1 MTTKDFKFDPNT
13 IEPSEHSPVVST
25 LLSVIEQLTRQ
36 LEQQGEQ
43 LSQQAES
50 LARQSDKIDELLS
63 EIRQLKKLSKKPKLR
78 ASNLPKDKND
88 KDDEPPA
95 DGSNG
100 SKRPGSS
107 KRSKNKNLKID
118 REELIAVENVP
129 VGSVRK
135 GYQSYII
142 QDLMVQS
149 VVTRYRLERWQLR
162 DGSPIVATLPKELQ
176 GHHFGPTL
184 RAYILHQ
191 HHHQCVTQPLL
202 HKQLVE
208 WGIDISSG
216 QLNRLLTENKEEFHH
231 EKAALLP
238 AGLTASSYIQ
248 VDDTGSRH
256 QGKNGYCTFIGNELF
271 SWFESTGSKSR
282 INFLELLNTGYDDYH
297 FTEES
302 FAYLER
308 YKVAP
313 WIRNKLIQARE
324 QWFVNREQ
332 FEEHLLKLGINN
344 AHYRRLI
351 IESAL
356 IGSLLS
362 HGFPID
368 MVILSDDAGQFNVL
382 THALCWIHAERGIKS
397 LTMSNKIQIK
407 AVEWARN
414 EVWEIYKSLREY
426 KDNPNEKEKS
436 SITKRF
442 DELCTTKTEYYS
454 LNQVLKRLYNN
465 KDELLLVLERP
476 DIPLH
481 NNLSERDIREYVK
494 RRKISGSTRS
504 DEGRRCRDTFASL
517 KKTALK
523 MGVGFWDYLID
534 RTTKKYSIP
543 NLDQLVLA
551 AIK

>member
-1 MTTKDFKFDPNT
+1 MTTKDFRFDPKM
-13 IEPSEHSPVVST
+13 IEASERSPVVST
-25 LLSVIEQLTRQ
+25 LLSVIEQLTQQ
-36 LEQQGEQ
+36 LEQQGDQ
-43 LSQQAES
+43 LSQQSES
-50 LARQSDKIDELLS
+50 LARQSEKIDELLS

-78 ASNLPKDKND
+78 ASSLPKDKND
-88 KDDEPPA
+88 KDDEPPSA
-95 DGSNG
+95 GSNG

-107 KRSKNKNLKID
+107 KRSKNKSLKID

-129 VGSVRK
+129 LGSVRK

-142 QDLMVQS
+142 QDLMVKS
-149 VVTRYRLERWQLR
+149 VVTKYRLERWQLP
-162 DGSPIVATLPKELQ
+162 DGSSIVATLPKELQ

-202 HKQLVE
+202 HKQLLE
-208 WGIDISSG
+208 WGIDISAG
-216 QLNRLLTENKEEFHH
+216 QLNRLLIENKEEFHH

-238 AGLTASSYIQ
+238 AGLSASSYIQ
-248 VDDTGSRH
+248 VDDTGARH

-324 QWFVNREQ
+324 QSFVNREQ
-332 FEEHLLKLGINN
+332 CEEHLLKLGINN
-344 AHYRRLI
+344 AHYRRLV

-356 IGSLLS
+356 IGSILS

-397 LTMSNKIQIK
+397 LIMSNEIQIK

-414 EVWEIYKSLREY
+414 EVWEIYKALREY
-426 KDNPNEKEKS
+426 KGNPNEKEKT

-465 KDELLLVLERP
+465 KDELLLVLEHP

-523 MGVGFWDYLID
+523 MGVSFWDYLID

-551 AIK
+551 ANK